1 MRSSVLAR
9 RKRSRGMTLIEVL
22 IAIVIFAIGLLGI
35 AALQVAG
42 LRYTK
47 GSQTRTIAALQA
59 ENMVDR
65 MRANIIGVNSD
76 FYLAPD
82 PETIDC
88 NAATCDPT
96 QLAAFDYAR
105 WLSETRQALGV
116 KRNDGL
122 LNTDN
127 SVNATICM
135 DSTPDDGTS
144 GAWACDNTGNIYAIK
159 LEWRERTLE
168 RAGKVTD
175 TYSNTSSA
183 SGVAGYVLNRFV
195 MRFVP

>member
-1 MRSSVLAR
+1 MHPIVQR
-9 RKRSRGMTLIEVL
+9 RHARGMTLIEVL

-47 GSQTRTIAALQA
+47 GSQTRSVAALQA

-65 MRANIIGVNSD
+65 MRANSTGVTD
-76 FYLAPD
+76 GDYIAPAA
-82 PETIDC
+82 ESTDC
-88 NAATCDPT
+88 DAAECTPAE
-96 QLAAFDYAR
+96 LAAFDFNR

-116 KRNDGL
+116 RRTDGA

-127 SVNATICM
+127 SVNATICI
-135 DSTPDDGTS
+135 DSTPEDGTN
-144 GAWACDNTGNIYAIK
+144 GAWACDNTGNIFAIK
-159 LEWRERTLE
+159 IEWRERTTE
-168 RAGKVTD
+168 RLGKTDD
-175 TYSNTSSA
+175 TYTNTAAA
-183 SGVAGYVLNRFV
+183 SGIAGYVLNRFV